1 MNNSSDKR
9 EFFFLFD
16 PIFAVLS
23 DLICT
28 KSIIQPVAA
37 AHFFD
42 PRTEKKC
49 STLHNKKNVLKNKAS
64 LNVKAISE
72 SLPDLYTN
80 FGR

>member
-42 PRTEKKC
+42 PRIEKKNAP
-49 STLHNKKNVLKNKAS
+49 HYIIKKMFK
-64 LNVKAISE
+64 
-72 SLPDLYTN
+72 
-80 FGR
+80 